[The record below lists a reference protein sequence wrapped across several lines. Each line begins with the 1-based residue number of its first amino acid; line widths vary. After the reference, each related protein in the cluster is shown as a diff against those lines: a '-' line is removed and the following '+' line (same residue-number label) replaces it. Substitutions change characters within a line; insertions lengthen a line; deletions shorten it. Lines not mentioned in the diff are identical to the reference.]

1 MEELDINKT
10 FYYKDENNNTQS
22 ILGSDM
28 SFYCSY
34 DKATKTFI
42 HNSKR
47 IRYYLTPECND

>member
-10 FYYKDENNNTQS
+10 FYYKDENNNTHS

>member
-10 FYYKDENNNTQS
+10 FYYKDENNNIHS

-28 SFYCSY
+28 NFYCSY

-42 HNSKR
+42 HGRKR
-47 IRYYLTPECND
+47 IRYYLTAECND

>member
-10 FYYKDENNNTQS
+10 FYYKDENNKTQT

-47 IRYYLTPECND
+47 IRYYLTAECND

>member
-28 SFYCSY
+28 NFYCSY
-34 DKATKTFI
+34 DKKTKTFI
-42 HNSKR
+42 HNEKR
-47 IRYYLTPECND
+47 IRYYLTKECND

>member
-28 SFYCSY
+28 DFYCSY

>member
-28 SFYCSY
+28 NF
-34 DKATKTFI
+34 
-42 HNSKR
+42 
-47 IRYYLTPECND
+47 

>member
-34 DKATKTFI
+34 DKKTKTFI
-42 HNSKR
+42 YNSKR

>member
-10 FYYKDENNNTQS
+10 FYYKDENNNIHS

-28 SFYCSY
+28 NFYCSY

>member
-10 FYYKDENNNTQS
+10 FYYKDENNNTKS

-28 SFYCSY
+28 NFYCSY

>member
-10 FYYKDENNNTQS
+10 FYYKDENNNTQP

-47 IRYYLTPECND
+47 IRYYLTEECND

>member
-10 FYYKDENNNTQS
+10 FYYKDENNKTQT

-47 IRYYLTPECND
+47 IRYYLTKERND